1 MVATTIQADAIEMHG
16 ILHKLRDIKR
26 LETAI
31 VEVGFLLWKEEGL
44 GSLAIL
50 IYMTDVRHRVETI

>member
-1 MVATTIQADAIEMHG
+1 MHG
-16 ILHKLRDIKR
+16 ILHKLWDIKR

-50 IYMTDVRHRVETI
+50 IYMTDVRHRVETVQSARAKD